1 MKVCLIILM
10 GKSKYKKFNE
20 MLLIYLLDGIYWRE
34 RIGCG
39 KNDGCIIFICIVMD
53 FKLL

>member
-1 MKVCLIILM
+1 MEYIEEK
-10 GKSKYKKFNE
+10 
-20 MLLIYLLDGIYWRE
+20 E